1 MTQAMSSLTTL
12 FQGYAQ
18 QDTPPIIQLLNR
30 DHEPVAAL
38 YLDKLKL
45 NMEDVVVCLSNTNE
59 KYYLYMNGIA
69 VFFTYY
75 KKN

>member
-1 MTQAMSSLTTL
+1 MTQKTSSLTTL
-12 FQGYAQ
+12 FQSYAQ
-18 QDTPPIIQLLNR
+18 NDNPPIIQLLNR

-45 NMEDVVVCLSNTNE
+45 NIEDVVVCESTTNE